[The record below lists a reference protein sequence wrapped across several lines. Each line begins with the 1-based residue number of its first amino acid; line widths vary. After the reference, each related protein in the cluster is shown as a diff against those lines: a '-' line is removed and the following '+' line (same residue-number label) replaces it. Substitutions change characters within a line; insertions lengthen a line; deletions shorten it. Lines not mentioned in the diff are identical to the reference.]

1 VSIAD
6 GGRFSAAGPAL
17 GYLAQVEYALLVA
30 LRRMDSEESLRLSL
44 ETADDITFDVDGLP
58 RELWQTKHH
67 VDRRG
72 SLGDASPDLWKTLHN
87 WIETSN
93 DLTACFLLTTATAPA
108 GTASSLL
115 GPTRSSRDVTAA
127 RAKLD
132 VVARAAGNES
142 SADYYAK
149 YLSLD
154 EEERTDLLSRVTVL
168 EGAVAGEDITDA
180 LVATVRKATVPQRR
194 VPLVERLRGWWHGR
208 AMAHLTRI
216 ARGEKDWIDIQEI
229 EEQLLRISQS
239 LRDDN
244 LPLDYDNEP
253 EPTRSEVDEDERIFV
268 EQLKV
273 ILLHHDRIR
282 QAVYDHNRAFLQRSR
297 WQREQL
303 LAIGEL
309 DTYDRRLV
317 EEWRRVFLP
326 LEEPSSRDGAS
337 DDDKRSNAR
346 TLYLRIQ
353 ERTLPEI
360 RAEVRSGYIP
370 LGSLHILADRLQI
383 GWHPDWVDLLKQ
395 RLAEV
400 QGAEEGKGVA

>member
-1 VSIAD
+1 
-6 GGRFSAAGPAL
+6 
-17 GYLAQVEYALLVA
+17 
-30 LRRMDSEESLRLSL
+30 MDSEESLRLSL
-44 ETADDITFDVDGLP
+44 ETADDITFEVEGRP

-67 VDRRG
+67 VDRQG

-93 DLTACFLLTTATAPA
+93 DLSACFLFTTATASD

-115 GPTRSSRDVTAA
+115 GPMRSRKDISAA
-127 RAKLD
+127 REKLD
-132 VVARAAGNES
+132 AVARAAGNTS

-149 YLSLD
+149 YLALD
-154 EEERTDLLSRVTVL
+154 EEQRTELLSRVMVL
-168 EGAVAGEDITDA
+168 DSAVTGENLTDS

-216 ARGEKDWIDIQEI
+216 ARGEDDWIDIQEI
-229 EEQLLRISQS
+229 EGQLLRIAQS

-244 LPLDYDNEP
+244 LPLDYDSEP
-253 EPTRSEVDEDERIFV
+253 EPTQNEIDEDDRIFV
-268 EQLKV
+268 EQLKMIV
-273 ILLHHDRIR
+273 LHHDRIR

-309 DTYDRRLV
+309 DAYDRRLV

-326 LEEPSSRDGAS
+326 LEEPSS
-337 DDDKRSNAR
+337 DDETGDEDKRSNAR
-346 TLYLRIQ
+346 ALYARLQ
-353 ERTLPEI
+353 ERALPEI

-370 LGSLHILADRLQI
+370 IGSLHILADRLEI
-383 GWHPDWVDLLKQ
+383 GWHPDWVNLLKE

-400 QGAEEGKGVA
+400 QRAEEARGVA

>member
-1 VSIAD
+1 MTDSN
-6 GGRFSAAGPAL
+6 RFSAAGPAL
-17 GYLAQVEYALLVA
+17 GYLAQVEYALLIA
-30 LRRMDSEESLRLSL
+30 LRRMDTEESLRLSL
-44 ETADDITFDVDGLP
+44 ETADDITFEVEGQP

-67 VDRRG
+67 VGRQG
-72 SLGDASPDLWKTLHN
+72 SLADASPDLWKTLHN

-93 DLTACFLLTTATAPA
+93 DLSACFLFTTTTAPA
-108 GTASSLL
+108 GAASSLL
-115 GPTRSSRDVTAA
+115 GPARSSQDVSTA
-127 RAKLD
+127 REKLD
-132 VVARAAGNES
+132 AVARAAGNAS

-154 EEERTDLLSRVTVL
+154 EEKRTELLSRVTVL
-168 EGAVAGEDITDA
+168 DGAATGEDITDR
-180 LVATVRKATVPQRR
+180 LVATVRKTTVPERR

-216 ARGEKDWIDIQEI
+216 ASGEADWIDIQEI
-229 EEQLLRISQS
+229 EEQLLRIAQS

-253 EPTRSEVDEDERIFV
+253 EPTESEVDEDDRIFV
-268 EQLKV
+268 EQLKT

-309 DTYDRRLV
+309 DAYDRRLV

-326 LEEPSSRDGAS
+326 LEEPSS
-337 DDDKRSNAR
+337 DDETGDEAKRSNAR
-346 TLYLRIQ
+346 RIYARLQ

-383 GWHPDWVDLLKQ
+383 GWHPDWVDLLKH

-400 QGAEEGKGVA
+400 QSVEEARGVA